1 MCRSIVLSM
10 ILLIT
15 GIEAGAQF
23 KRHIVRFKDKGFN
36 TYSLNSPASYLSSK
50 AIERRTRQG
59 ISIDSTDLPVTKR
72 YLDSLASVPGV
83 SVKQSSKWLNAAFI
97 TITDQNALTRINSF
111 PFVLNAEPIASMA
124 NPGEN
129 IISKK
134 FNETLQPVNRQITN
148 GVRGTKGTSDAINYG
163 FSAPQ
168 ITIHEGNFL
177 HEKGFTGK
185 NMVIAVLD
193 AGYSDYDINN
203 ALDSSRNAGR
213 ILGGYDF
220 VTNTNTVSE
229 TNAHGMYCLSI
240 LASNK
245 PGQIVGS
252 APHAKYYLLRTEN
265 GAEEYPVEEFY
276 WALGAEYAD
285 SAGVDIISSS
295 LGYTSFDNPAFNN
308 EYIERDG
315 NTCLST
321 IAADIAASK
330 GIIVCN
336 SAGNSGGFSTE
347 ERYVAAPAD
356 GDSVLAVGA
365 IKTDKTI
372 AGFSSWGPNSAG
384 KIKPDVVSIGQGT
397 ILTLADGT
405 PVGGNG
411 TSFSNPNIAGLVACL
426 WEAFPE
432 FTNMEIIQV
441 VKESSDRYFSPDERF
456 GYGIPNFRIAYNK
469 LDSIRL
475 QRNSDN
481 ILKNDW
487 IRVVPNPY
495 QSNLS
500 LVVKA
505 NVDGYAKIR
514 VFDSKGSMLQEINQ
528 PVVNGITKV
537 IPINRAAGFAKGIYI
552 IRYDDGSR
560 NASLKVVHQ

>member
-1 MCRSIVLSM
+1 V
-10 ILLIT
+10 
-15 GIEAGAQF
+15 
-23 KRHIVRFKDKGFN
+23 
-36 TYSLNSPASYLSSK
+36 
-50 AIERRTRQG
+50 
-59 ISIDSTDLPVTKR
+59 
-72 YLDSLASVPGV
+72 V
-83 SVKQSSKWLNAAFI
+83 SEK
-97 TITDQNALTRINSF
+97 
-111 PFVLNAEPIASMA
+111 FV
-124 NPGEN
+124 
-129 IISKK
+129 
-134 FNETLQPVNRQITN
+134 ETLHPVNRQITN
-148 GVRGTKGTSDAINYG
+148 GVRGTKGITEVINYG
-163 FSAPQ
+163 FSAQQ

-185 NMVIAVLD
+185 NMVIALLD

-203 ALDSSRNAGR
+203 ALDSTRNAGR

-220 VTNTNTVSE
+220 VTNTNTISE

-240 LASNK
+240 MASNK

-252 APHAKYYLLRTEN
+252 SPHAKFYLLRTEN
-265 GAEEYPVEEFY
+265 AAEEYPVEEFF

-295 LGYTSFDNPAFNN
+295 LGYTSFDNPVFNN
-308 EYIERDG
+308 KYIDRDG

-321 IAADIAASK
+321 IAADIAAAK

-347 ERYVAAPAD
+347 EKYVAAPAD

-365 IKTDKTI
+365 VKPDKTI

-397 ILTLADGT
+397 ILALANGT
-405 PVGGNG
+405 PSGGNG

-432 FTNMEIIQV
+432 FTNMEIIRV
-441 VKESSDRYFSPDERF
+441 VKESSDRYTFPDERY

-475 QRNSDN
+475 QRNADN

-487 IRVVPNPY
+487 IKIVPNPY
-495 QSNLS
+495 NSNVS

-505 NVDGYAKIR
+505 NVNGYAKIR
-514 VFDSKGSMLQEINQ
+514 IFDIKGSLIEESTQ
-528 PVVNGITKV
+528 PVSNGITRV
-537 IPINRAAGFAKGIYI
+537 IPLSGALRLAKGIYI
-552 IRYDDGSR
+552 VRYDDGQR
-560 NASLKVVHQ
+560 NATLRIVHQ

>member
-1 MCRSIVLSM
+1 
-10 ILLIT
+10 
-15 GIEAGAQF
+15 
-23 KRHIVRFKDKGFN
+23 
-36 TYSLNSPASYLSSK
+36 LNS
-50 AIERRTRQG
+50 Q
-59 ISIDSTDLPVTKR
+59 
-72 YLDSLASVPGV
+72 
-83 SVKQSSKWLNAAFI
+83 
-97 TITDQNALTRINSF
+97 
-111 PFVLNAEPIASMA
+111 PIASVA
-124 NPGEN
+124 RTGNEVV
-129 IISKK
+129 SEK
-134 FNETLQPVNRQITN
+134 FVETLHPVNRQITN
-148 GVRGTKGTSDAINYG
+148 GVRGTKGITEVINYG

-185 NMVIAVLD
+185 NMVIALLD

-203 ALDSSRNAGR
+203 ALDSTRNAGR

-220 VTNTNTVSE
+220 VTNTNTISE

-240 LASNK
+240 MASNK

-252 APHAKYYLLRTEN
+252 SPHAKFYLLRTEN
-265 GAEEYPVEEFY
+265 AAEEYPVEEFF

-295 LGYTSFDNPAFNN
+295 LGYTSFDNPVFNN
-308 EYIERDG
+308 EYIDRDG

-321 IAADIAASK
+321 IAADIAAAK

-347 ERYVAAPAD
+347 EKYVAAPAD

-365 IKTDKTI
+365 VKPDKTI

-397 ILTLADGT
+397 ILALANGT
-405 PVGGNG
+405 PSGGNG

-432 FTNMEIIQV
+432 FTNMEIIRV
-441 VKESSDRYFSPDERF
+441 VKESSDRYTFPDERY

-475 QRNSDN
+475 QRNADN

-487 IRVVPNPY
+487 IKIVPNPY
-495 QSNLS
+495 NSNVS

-505 NVDGYAKIR
+505 NVNGYAKIR
-514 VFDSKGSMLQEINQ
+514 IFDIKGSLIEESTQ
-528 PVVNGITKV
+528 PVSNGITRV
-537 IPINRAAGFAKGIYI
+537 IPLSGALRLAKGIYI
-552 IRYDDGSR
+552 VRYDDGQR
-560 NASLKVVHQ
+560 NATLRIVHQ